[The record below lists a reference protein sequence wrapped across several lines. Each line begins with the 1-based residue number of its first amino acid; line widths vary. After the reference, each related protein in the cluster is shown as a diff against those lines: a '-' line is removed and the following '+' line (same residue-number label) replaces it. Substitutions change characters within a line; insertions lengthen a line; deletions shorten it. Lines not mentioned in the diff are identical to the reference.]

1 MFFGKNS
8 RLENAGETIG
18 FICAYFFFTSMLF
31 IMLTFLNKIP
41 VSWSFFHIMGIT
53 ISIAAIGAI
62 LKGYLK

>member
-1 MFFGKNS
+1 MIFKRNTH
-8 RLENAGETIG
+8 LENVGQTTG

-31 IMLTFLNKIP
+31 IILTFFNKIP
-41 VSWSFFHIMGIT
+41 VSWSFFHIMGVT